1 MYDFAYMECS
11 VAPGVTL
18 PTYRANRTPMPDRM
32 DDIVQ
37 LQSELANTLLTMS
50 ANSEAWIEAR
60 AGGRDT
66 SALEREWKNLDQNR
80 RRLERVIA
88 RRRKAQEKRD
98 RT

>member
-18 PTYRANRTPMPDRM
+18 PTYRANRTPM
-32 DDIVQ
+32 DDMVQ

-60 AGGRDT
+60 AGGKDT
-66 SALEREWKNLDQNR
+66 SALEQEWRNLDQNR

-98 RT
+98 RGN